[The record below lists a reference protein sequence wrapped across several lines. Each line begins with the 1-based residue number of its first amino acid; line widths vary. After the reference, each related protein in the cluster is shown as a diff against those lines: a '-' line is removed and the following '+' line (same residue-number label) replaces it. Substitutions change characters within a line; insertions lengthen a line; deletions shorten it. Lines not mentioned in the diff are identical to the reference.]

1 MDNLLYLRWQDAV
14 KDLYAFRDPLETG
27 FFTEQADI
35 DAKALKLY
43 KNSPKQAKK
52 FLTDYTWKSMEQVV
66 NMYRQLRNELI
77 SKYTN
82 NKQGS

>member
-1 MDNLLYLRWQDAV
+1 MR
-14 KDLYAFRDPLETG
+14 AFRDPLETE
-27 FFTEQADI
+27 FFTKQADI
-35 DAKALKLY
+35 DTKALKLY
-43 KNSPKQAKK
+43 KKSPKKAKK

-66 NMYRQLRNELI
+66 NMYKRLRHLLI